1 MAENVKLDI
10 KGNVSGQV
18 AVGSYIL
25 QIGDVNGGVVNVTA
39 PSSAPRTTRRP
50 APVTL
55 RPRPFQA
62 LLDREVEFT
71 AVKEALQSSTPVSL
85 FGDGGI
91 GKTSFLRQLAYLP
104 EITQFADGVVFL
116 DVTDLRLDDLL
127 QSLFDAFYDSPSTF
141 KPTEAEIRLGLQNL
155 RALIILDDLE
165 LARDEVTTLL
175 DAAPQCQ
182 FVLASPQ
189 RSLWGEGKLVPLS
202 GLPEAEALAL
212 FEREAGRTVDDGER
226 DQVKALC
233 LSMGGHPLRI
243 LQAAALVRERNL
255 PIADLLAQA
264 HTKLPEQAVTN
275 AAVNTLTETQKRI
288 LAILAASG
296 GAVISLDHLLALTSD
311 PEVQAAARG
320 LVNLGLVQAH
330 SPRYSLRGDLVATLA
345 ASWNLTSWEDTL
357 INYFVNWVAQQPS
370 QMLMEESAE
379 ALIRAVKKAEEKKK
393 WPEVIRIGRALEK
406 TYALWK
412 RWQAWSDV
420 LNIILKAARMLGDK
434 KVEAWVLHQ
443 LGSRA
448 MCLGLAEQGKSL
460 LTQALNLRQLIGDK
474 AGLAVTQHNL
484 NVLMGIPLPVKGGQS
499 GCRRFFNCGCGAAI
513 AGTLALG
520 ALIVLG
526 ILFFPQTPPVTPLP
540 PEIDTLTPTATATET
555 PPPTFTPTPA
565 TLTPTPTATPTAAP
579 VILFDFIERAN
590 RASWAMYYADYT
602 GNAIVGYD
610 QYSDVKFLERP
621 VDYAPDF
628 FVQEFNEPYAGW
640 DRRPDGSTKSV
651 VLAYPRCSFDGC
663 FNLKLGGFFDL
674 TQVTLGRDDY
684 LTLKTGYRLP
694 PPVSL
699 DSGESAL
706 YDGVTF
712 RVSFFESD
720 PQTAILIGSSQ
731 QFNDGTVT
739 DWLLPIPPELVGKSG
754 WFILEVDPGSYSY
767 LDWSIWVEAQLIRP

>member
-39 PSSAPRTTRRP
+39 PSSTPRTTRRP

-62 LLDREVEFT
+62 LLDREAEFT

-104 EITQFADGVVFL
+104 EITQFTDGVVFL

-127 QSLFDAFYDSPSTF
+127 QSLFDAFYDSPPTF

-189 RSLWGEGKLVPLS
+189 RSLWGEGKLVPLG

-212 FEREAGRTVDDGER
+212 FERESGRTFSDGER

-255 PIADLLAQA
+255 PVADLLTQA
-264 HTKLPEQAVTN
+264 HTQLPEQAVTN
-275 AAVNTLTETQKRI
+275 AAINTLTETQKRI

-296 GAVISLDHLLALTSD
+296 GAIISLDHLLALTSD

-357 INYFVNWVAQQPS
+357 INYFVNWVSQQPS

-393 WPEVIRIGRALEK
+393 WPEIIRIGRALEK

-448 MCLGLAEQGKSL
+448 LCLGLAEQGKSL

-499 GCRRFFNCGCGAAI
+499 GCRRYFNCGCGAAV

-526 ILFFPQTPPVTPLP
+526 ILFFPKPPPVTPLP
-540 PEIDTLTPTATATET
+540 PEINTLTPTATATKT

-565 TLTPTPTATPTAAP
+565 TLTLTPTATPTAAP
-579 VILFDFIERAN
+579 ILLFDFIEQAN
-590 RASWAMYYADYT
+590 RATWAMYYADYS

-610 QYSDVKFLERP
+610 QYSDVKFLEKP
-621 VDYAPDF
+621 GDPAPDAYVTQF
-628 FVQEFNEPYAGW
+628 GQSYAGW
-640 DRRPDGSTKSV
+640 DRRPDGSARSV
-651 VLAYPRCSFDGC
+651 VLAYPYCSFDGC
-663 FNLKLGGFFDL
+663 YNLKLGGFFDL
-674 TQVTLGRDDY
+674 TQIILGRDDY

-699 DSGESAL
+699 DSGEAAL

-731 QFNDGTVT
+731 QFNDGAVT
-739 DWLLPIPPELVGKSG
+739 DWLIPIPPELVGKSG

-767 LDWSIWVEAQLIRP
+767 MDWSMWVEAQLIRP